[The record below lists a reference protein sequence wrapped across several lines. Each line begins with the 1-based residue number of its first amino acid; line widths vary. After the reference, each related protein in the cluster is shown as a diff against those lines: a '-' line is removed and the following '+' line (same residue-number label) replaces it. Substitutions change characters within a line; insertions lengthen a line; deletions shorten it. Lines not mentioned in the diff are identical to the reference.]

1 LSNFRAGGPN
11 NRAGMRRAAR
21 KRKASRAS
29 PAFSLPVSCL
39 HAGAC
44 RAPRH
49 PVGAGA
55 MGDGEDEVRGNRPRR
70 RSGSRRARRI
80 RGAEPQCSGCSAR
93 PAPATRRSRGRP
105 GLSAGAF
112 GRSARC
118 TRTYSTAAPGTL
130 PARSPHGV
138 PPPLGRAP
146 GRRRAGG
153 RSPWWDPG
161 RAALRAALHV
171 PPPSSPTILLAA
183 PVSSLGMTVILVLE
197 RRRGTRTHGRAL
209 RGPFQSAPAA
219 TSRCACSVVTRLVSR
234 RVAGWR
240 FRRASGTDQFTKYSP
255 SFSTT

>member
-1 LSNFRAGGPN
+1 MAKTRSKAIGQGAGAAQGGQGRCEAPSRNVLDAPRGRRKLRGGRAGGW
-11 NRAGMRRAAR
+11 
-21 KRKASRAS
+21 AS
-29 PAFSLPVSCL
+29 PS
-39 HAGAC
+39 
-44 RAPRH
+44 
-49 PVGAGA
+49 
-55 MGDGEDEVRGNRPRR
+55 
-70 RSGSRRARRI
+70 
-80 RGAEPQCSGCSAR
+80 
-93 PAPATRRSRGRP
+93 
-105 GLSAGAF
+105 GAF

-118 TRTYSTAAPGTL
+118 TRTYSTTAPSTL
-130 PARSPHGV
+130 SARSPHGA

-161 RAALRAALHV
+161 RAAFHV
-171 PPPSSPTILLAA
+171 PPPSSPILLAA
-183 PVSSLGMTVILVLE
+183 PVSSLGMTVMLILE
-197 RRRGTRTHGRAL
+197 RRGGTRTHGRAL